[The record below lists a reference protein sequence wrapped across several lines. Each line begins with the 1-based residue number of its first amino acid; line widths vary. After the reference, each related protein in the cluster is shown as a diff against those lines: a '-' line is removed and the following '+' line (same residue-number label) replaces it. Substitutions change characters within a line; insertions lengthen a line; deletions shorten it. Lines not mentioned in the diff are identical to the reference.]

1 MPAYTKERPE
11 AGTLLSPKLP
21 QTEAVT
27 RSHRELVSRIVASTV
42 FARTERLSALLSYVC
57 EMALEGRAAE
67 LNEQAIGQ
75 AVFGRSREYD
85 ASADGIVR
93 TQASRLRQRLNL
105 FFQQEGSQEPI
116 EIVIPRGGYI
126 PQFRPRARISET
138 DLVTAVGQVGMLAPQ
153 EPSTPQEAKPRSRWL
168 NVQPPW
174 LLSFFLACTLILV
187 SSIAWKRGVHNT
199 GPVHPLWGRMF
210 KPNYLTLEVP
220 GDSGLVLSYTL
231 GERSLS
237 LHDYL
242 TGEFRAHGDTARDAD
257 LNGHESLIADFA
269 TRRYTSIVDLDV
281 AVRLGQLA
289 QTAHSSLEVKYA
301 RDLRPND
308 LKNGNVI
315 LIGAREANPWVEL
328 FEYNMNFVLQD
339 YYPGKVFS
347 VLNKRPQPGEQ
358 SHWEMTENDPL
369 HRVYGVVAFLPNLS
383 ENGEALII
391 EGTSMAGTEA
401 AWDFV
406 SEDAELLPFLKE
418 IQRSNGTIPHFE
430 LLVETQNI
438 SGSAARNN
446 LIAWRIQ
453 D

>member
-1 MPAYTKERPE
+1 MPLSTKEKPE
-11 AGTLLSPKLP
+11 AGTLLPPALP
-21 QTEAVT
+21 QTEAVA
-27 RSHRELVSRIVASTV
+27 RCHREQVRRIVASPIFV
-42 FARTERLSALLSYVC
+42 RSERLSALLTYVC
-57 EMALEGRAAE
+57 EMALEGREAE

-75 AVFGRSREYD
+75 AVFGRSPGYD
-85 ASADGIVR
+85 SSADGIVR
-93 TQASRLRQRLNL
+93 TQASRLRQRLEL
-105 FFQQEGSQEPI
+105 FFQQEGSLEPI
-116 EIVIPRGGYI
+116 EVVIPRGGYV
-126 PQFRPRARISET
+126 PLFRPRASIAEANPGM
-138 DLVTAVGQVGMLAPQ
+138 AVEQDGSLASDKQFIPQ
-153 EPSTPQEAKPRSRWL
+153 AAAPRSRRFH
-168 NVQPPW
+168 VQAPW
-174 LLSFFLACTLILV
+174 LLCFVLAGTLILV
-187 SSIAWKRGVHNT
+187 SSFAWRRAIHTTVSG
-199 GPVHPLWGRMF
+199 HPLWGRMF
-210 KPNYLTLEVP
+210 KPDHPTLEVP
-220 GDSGLVLSYTL
+220 GDSGLVLSYAL
-231 GERSLS
+231 GEHGLS

-242 TGEFRAHGDTARDAD
+242 TGEYRAHGDPARNAD

-328 FEYNMNFVLQD
+328 FEHNMNFVLQD
-339 YYPGKVFS
+339 YYQGKVFS

-358 SHWEMTENDPL
+358 SRWKMTENDPL

-383 ENGEALII
+383 GKGEALVI

-406 SEDAELLPFLKE
+406 SDDAELLPFLG
-418 IQRSNGTIPHFE
+418 RVRRPNGMVPHFE
-430 LLVETQNI
+430 LLVETQNM
-438 SGSAARNN
+438 SASAVHST
-446 LIAWRIQ
+446 LVAWRVL